1 MRGSGSIMVNKEYF
15 GEGKN
20 IEFKREIPASHEKF
34 LKDIIAFSN
43 STGGQVILG
52 IEDETGVVYGIG
64 EQSPFK
70 LSDAISNMIS
80 DACTPQI
87 EPDISIRTV
96 EKKTILVID
105 VVPGK
110 FRPYY
115 LTRKGKE
122 NSAYIRINGT
132 SRPADARKL
141 QELELEGQNI
151 SYDTLQEIG
160 SEYDEDKAL
169 NLCKK
174 MKQIAIESCETE
186 EEKLAIKDMTLE
198 KLHDFGVLC
207 KVGRNPYPTH
217 AFDLLTDNRNKASKI
232 QCALFKGKTRDIF
245 IDKKE
250 FNGPIYEQVNDAY
263 HFVLRHIDM
272 GAEIEGEYRKDVYE
286 LPITA
291 IREMIANAVLH
302 RSYLD
307 RSCVQVCLYDDRLE
321 VSSPG
326 MLYGGL
332 DLETAKLGKS
342 TCRNEAIAEAFHYMH
357 IVEAWGTGL
366 PRIINRCKE
375 YGLPDPI
382 FDEFGDGFKV
392 TLFRKVSNEPV
403 KVSNEPVK
411 VSNEPVKVS
420 NESVKVSNESVKVSN
435 AFGKYAQRFEE
446 ASVTEVFVRNIES
459 VFDNCG
465 IGVPFGQANVMEW
478 LNCSKSKATNLMN
491 AMKTAKIIRK
501 VNGMGPGKYEFIEL

>member
-1 MRGSGSIMVNKEYF
+1 MVNKEYF

-20 IEFKREIPASHEKF
+20 IEFKREIPSNHEKF

-43 STGGQVILG
+43 STGGQVIVG
-52 IEDETGVVYGIG
+52 IEDETCIVYGIG

-87 EPDISIRTV
+87 EPDISIQTV
-96 EKKTILVID
+96 EDKTILVID
-105 VVPGK
+105 VLPGK

-115 LTRKGKE
+115 LASKGKE
-122 NSAYIRINGT
+122 NSTYIRINGT

-151 SYDTLQEIG
+151 SYDALQEIG
-160 SEYDEDKAL
+160 SEYDEKKAL
-169 NLCKK
+169 ELCKK
-174 MKQIAIESCETE
+174 MKQIAIDSCESE
-186 EEKLAIKDMTLE
+186 EEKLAVKDMTLE

-207 KVGRNPYPTH
+207 RVGRNPYPTH
-217 AFDLLTDNRNKASKI
+217 AFDLLTDNRNKAAKI

-250 FNGPIYEQVNDAY
+250 FNGPIYEQVDDAY
-263 HFVLRHIDM
+263 HFVLRHIDI
-272 GAEIEGEYRKDVYE
+272 GADIEGEYRKDVYE
-286 LPITA
+286 LPISA

-307 RSCVQVCLYDDRLE
+307 KSCVQVCLYDDRIE

-342 TCRNEAIAEAFHYMH
+342 TCRNEVIAEAFHYMH

-366 PRIINRCKE
+366 PRIINRCQE
-375 YGLPDPI
+375 YGLPEPL
-382 FDEFGDGFKV
+382 FEEFGNGFKV
-392 TLFRKVSNEPV
+392 TMFRKVSNAQEKV
-403 KVSNEPVK
+403 SKGHEKVSNAQEK
-411 VSNEPVKVS
+411 VSKGHE
-420 NESVKVSNESVKVSN
+420 KVSN
-435 AFGKYAQRFEE
+435 AFEKYIPLLE
-446 ASVTEVFVRNIES
+446 AARVTDTFIHNIEL
-459 VFDNCG
+459 VFERYER
-465 IGVPFGQANVMEW
+465 GVPFGQSNVMEW
-478 LNCSKSKATNLMN
+478 LNCSKSKATNIMSV
-491 AMKTAKIIRK
+491 MKAANVIDK
-501 VNGMGPGKYEFIEL
+501 VTGFGPGKYEFVEG